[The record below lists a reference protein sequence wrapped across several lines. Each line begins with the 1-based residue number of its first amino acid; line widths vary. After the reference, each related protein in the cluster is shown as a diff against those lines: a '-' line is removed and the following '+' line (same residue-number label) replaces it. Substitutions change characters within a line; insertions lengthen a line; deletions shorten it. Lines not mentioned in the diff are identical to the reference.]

1 VWIDGST
8 SFVAG
13 DRQTDG
19 VFGLWS
25 IARNMS
31 VGWLS
36 QLRSS
41 VLLDLQKELEH
52 AEHWRQ
58 RLGLVTPDLDLP
70 IFSLSGGNQQKV
82 LFARAL
88 GSTAP
93 IILMDDPMRGVD
105 VGTKRDVYALIAEE
119 ARRGRTFI
127 WYTTEFDELFHCDRT
142 YVFHNGEMV
151 GELTRA
157 ELSEERVLNMS
168 FEEVAA

>member
-1 VWIDGST
+1 MVKPDLLLRLQAASTGAADSAVWIDGAT

-31 VGWLS
+31 VGCLS
-36 QLRSS
+36 QFRRGPLI
-41 VLLDLQKELEH
+41 DLKKERDR
-52 AEHWRQ
+52 AEQWRQ

-88 GSTAP
+88 G
-93 IILMDDPMRGVD
+93 I
-105 VGTKRDVYALIAEE
+105 
-119 ARRGRTFI
+119 
-127 WYTTEFDELFHCDRT
+127 DRT
-142 YVFHNGEMV
+142 DHPDG
-151 GELTRA
+151 
-157 ELSEERVLNMS
+157 
-168 FEEVAA
+168 